1 MKKRTLPCLSE
12 PAPAAADV
20 AATAAVSAGAVVVTE
35 SGESSA
41 AAAAIPGAGLYRF
54 WDRDR

>member
-1 MKKRTLPCLSE
+1 MKKRALPCLSE

-20 AATAAVSAGAVVVTE
+20 AATAAVSAGAVTE